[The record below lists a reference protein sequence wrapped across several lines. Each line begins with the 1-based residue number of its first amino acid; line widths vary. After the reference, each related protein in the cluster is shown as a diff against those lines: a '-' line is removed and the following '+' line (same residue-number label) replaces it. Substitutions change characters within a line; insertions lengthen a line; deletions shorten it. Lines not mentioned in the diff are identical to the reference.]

1 LKFGY
6 DSPAAAERLPYRL
19 SSPDWLP
26 LFRAI
31 AAEVREQLRPIVG
44 TPAGREVVG
53 TGAGG
58 DQTVYLDQVA
68 EGIVVRHLEQAYRS
82 GFRFTL
88 ISEELGER
96 DFGGPGLVLADPL
109 DGSYNA
115 KSGLPY
121 YAVVL
126 AATDGDK
133 LGGVLL
139 GYVQNL
145 VTGDE
150 FYAHRGDGAFR
161 NGKPLVPAPAAFDGV
176 SIPLV
181 QLDAPTG
188 VEPREQALPI
198 LKHAEK
204 IRQLGSAALNLC
216 HAAAGGVSLQVTP
229 APVRAF
235 DLAGPLCIL
244 GEAGGVASDFHGD
257 SIEEVSVRLDSR
269 TTLLASVTPAIHR
282 YALQL
287 LGAPVA

>member
-1 LKFGY
+1 
-6 DSPAAAERLPYRL
+6 L
-19 SSPDWLP
+19 SSQDWLP
-26 LFRAI
+26 LFRTI
-31 AAEVREQLRPIVG
+31 AAEVRAGV
-44 TPAGREVVG
+44 TPLAGSGAGRAVVG
-53 TGAGG
+53 AGAGG

-68 EGIVVRHLEQAYRS
+68 EAIVVRHLEEAYRS

-96 DFGGPGLVLADPL
+96 DFGGGGRFLVLADPL

-126 AATDGDK
+126 AATEGDQFAH
-133 LGGVLL
+133 VTF

-150 FYAHRGDGAFR
+150 FYAARGAGAFR
-161 NGKPLVPAPAAFDGV
+161 NGQPLLPEPVRFDDETI
-176 SIPLV
+176 SLV

-188 VEPREQALPI
+188 VEPRGRALAI
-198 LKHAEK
+198 LSRAEK

-216 HAAAGGVSLQVTP
+216 HTAAGGIALQVTP

-235 DLAGPLCIL
+235 DLAGPLRIL
-244 GEAGGVASDFHGD
+244 WEAGGIATDFEGR

-269 TTLLASVTPAIHR
+269 TTLLASLTPAVHQH
-282 YALQL
+282 ALRL
-287 LGAPVA
+287 LGAGVG